1 MVDMTMEMKIMN
13 KIDTLITKW
22 QTKIDNLIVMDDYDG
37 GAASVMSETLKDL
50 KKLKKVLDI
59 SEKTGT
65 LEV

>member
-1 MVDMTMEMKIMN
+1 MK

-50 KKLKKVLDI
+50 KKLKKDLDI

>member
-22 QTKIDNLIVMDDYDG
+22 QTKTDNLIVMDDYDG
-37 GAASVMSETLKDL
+37 GAASVMGETLKDL
-50 KKLKKVLDI
+50 KKLKKDLDI

>member
-1 MVDMTMEMKIMN
+1 MN

-50 KKLKKVLDI
+50 KDLKQREL
-59 SEKTGT
+59 EKDEYGFPKGT
-65 LEV
+65 ARF